1 MQIIKVLVS
10 LHSFLQSPVISSET
24 QISSSGPPHHVTP
37 LILTDQVSNPYTVKG
52 KIMICC
58 ILFFIMSD
66 SKHLN
71 ILRQMARGNRL
82 IQFALSF
89 SVRLIFIRWSNSQ
102 TSEGRPLSKQ
112 FIL

>member
-1 MQIIKVLVS
+1 
-10 LHSFLQSPVISSET
+10 
-24 QISSSGPPHHVTP
+24 
-37 LILTDQVSNPYTVKG
+37 
-52 KIMICC
+52 
-58 ILFFIMSD
+58 MSD